1 MKRSFKSVLSVFLVF
16 AMLFG
21 IVAVMASASAA
32 DEESFTEGVFTYTVT
47 DGKATIT
54 GGDVNAVPDDLVFP
68 AEIGGYPVVAI
79 GDYSFGFCESITSVS
94 FEEGSQVETIGE
106 SPFTNCYQICKVEIP
121 SSVVT
126 IGSRAFEDKSRLTE
140 LTFGEN
146 SKLKVIGTSAFSG
159 TAITEINIPESVEV
173 LGNYALNTSTLKEVF
188 IPENVKTIG
197 VSALQKTAF
206 IQVDE
211 NNRYFSSDENG
222 VLFNKDKTVL
232 LQYPVSREGTA
243 YEIPASV
250 VTVGSYAFQY
260 SKLEEI
266 TFAEGSGLETIDD
279 CAFHM
284 AAHVEKITLPEGVKT
299 VGNSAFMYC
308 SSLKNLVL
316 PDGVETI
323 GNSAFLAGNEFV
335 HVHIPSSAEEI
346 GIGVIDGYNAFI
358 CSDSED
364 SYAKAYAEEN
374 DFTFVLCENDHSE
387 HTVTYKLEGG
397 KLGDRT
403 EDYTVKYFVNQE
415 LDYQSVQ
422 RFGYDFIGWFD
433 ENGSIVEDDTRMPA
447 RDIVLCAKWEAA
459 EYTVDFIIG
468 SEKISRTQ
476 IYGTAPEV
484 PEFTVPE
491 GYMFIGWVDLQGT
504 YVEITD
510 SMWTNTLTAVF
521 KKYSKAEGTDA
532 LALYDDGAFD
542 REVKL
547 VVEDLTEKDGASD
560 NAEVIS
566 YERTIS
572 GDLAKQ
578 IGCYDIKMVDLQGN
592 PVNPASGSVTVKLR
606 IPEGCSDKT
615 DFMIYHWYAEDEK
628 AIFSTEG
635 WNWPISRE
643 GDYLVFEVGSFSE
656 FEIYAVSEME
666 ISNAP
671 NSAVYKGTLDLSG
684 TELRIPKGDGT
695 YEVVTDTSRMNVI
708 GFDSTK
714 IGEQTVVV
722 ECDGYLAE
730 FNITVSYAWWQWIIR
745 ILLLGFLW
753 Y

>member
-1 MKRSFKSVLSVFLVF
+1 MKKSFKSVLSVFLVF
-16 AMLFG
+16 TMLFG
-21 IVAVMASASAA
+21 IAAAITTASAA
-32 DEESFTEGVFTYTVT
+32 EESFTEGVFTYTVA

-54 GGDVNAVPDDLVFP
+54 GGDKNAVPNDLVFP
-68 AEIGGYPVVAI
+68 AKIGGYPVVAI
-79 GDYSFGFCESITSVS
+79 GDYSFGFCESITSIS

-126 IGSRAFEDKSRLTE
+126 IGSRAFDGKSRLTE
-140 LTFGEN
+140 VTFGEN
-146 SKLKVIGTSAFSG
+146 SKLKVIGNSAFSG
-159 TAITEINIPESVEV
+159 TAITEINIPESVET
-173 LGNYALNTSTLKEVF
+173 LGNFALNTSTLKEVF

-206 IQVDE
+206 IEVDE
-211 NNRYFSSDENG
+211 KNQHYSNDEYG
-222 VLFNKDKTVL
+222 VLFNKDKTIL
-232 LQYPVSREGTA
+232 FQYPTSREGIS

-250 VTVGSYAFQY
+250 KEIGSYAFQY

-266 TFAEGSGLETIDD
+266 TFAAGSRLETLDE
-279 CAFHM
+279 CAFYM
-284 AAHVEKITLPEGVKT
+284 TGNIEKITLPEGVKT
-299 VGNSAFMYC
+299 IGNSAFMYC
-308 SSLKNLVL
+308 SNLKNIVL
-316 PDGVETI
+316 PDSVKTI
-323 GNSAFLAGNEFV
+323 GNSAFLAGNKLV
-335 HVHIPSSAEEI
+335 HVHIPSGTEEI
-346 GIGVIDGYNAFI
+346 GISVIDGYHAFI
-358 CSDSED
+358 CSDSEE

-374 DFTFVLCENDHSE
+374 GFTFVLCENDHSE

-397 KLGDRT
+397 KLGDST
-403 EDYTVKYFVNQE
+403 EDYTVEYFVNQE
-415 LDYQSVQ
+415 LEYQPVQ
-422 RFGYDFIGWFD
+422 RFGHNFVGWVD
-433 ENGSIVEDDTRMPA
+433 ENGNFVEDGTRMPA
-447 RDIVLCAKWEAA
+447 KDIVLCAKWDAA

-476 IYGTAPEV
+476 IYGTAPDV
-484 PEFTVPE
+484 PEFTVPD
-491 GYMFIGWVDLQGT
+491 GYVFIGWVDLQGV

-510 SMWTNTLTAVF
+510 DMWTNTLTAVF
-521 KKYSKAEGTDA
+521 KKYSKAEGADA
-532 LALYDDGAFD
+532 IALYDDSAFD

-547 VVEDLTEKDGASD
+547 VVEDLTEKDGASG

-566 YERTIS
+566 YERTLS

-592 PVNPASGSVTVKLR
+592 PVNPAEGTVIVKLR
-606 IPEGCSDKT
+606 IPEGYSDKT
-615 DFMIYHWYAEDEK
+615 DFMIYHWYAEGEK

-635 WNWPISRE
+635 LNWPISRE

-671 NSAVYKGTLDLSG
+671 KNVTYKGTLDLSG
-684 TELRIPKGDGT
+684 TELRIPKKDGT

-714 IGEQTVVV
+714 IGEQTVVI

-730 FNITVSYAWWQWIIR
+730 IKVTVSYVWWQWIIR